1 MIRKYII
8 PLLSVL
14 LLTGCGVYRHYER
27 PDVRTEN
34 LYTQYES
41 SDTMTIADKKWQ
53 ELFTDPCLQKLMEQ
67 FFTKAPAEMAEKGLD
82 HLMQLRA
89 EAREKA
95 DQRILGKG

>member
-41 SDTMTIADKKWQ
+41 SDTMTIADKSGRNS
-53 ELFTDPCLQKLMEQ
+53 LPT
-67 FFTKAPAEMAEKGLD
+67 PACKN
-82 HLMQLRA
+82 
-89 EAREKA
+89 
-95 DQRILGKG
+95 